1 MFEIHVRWWGR
12 PAVICLVAGLLSS
25 QPAAREQ
32 VGPLPSGAFLLN
44 SGWKLTPAGRQVQVG
59 TFPMSC
65 LLSKDGRFLF
75 VLNGGVAPPSISV
88 IDVRAEKEVN
98 RVPVDDA
105 WLGLALNPR
114 GDRLYVGGGSRAAVY
129 EFEYSEGKLTPSRT
143 FTVVGA
149 AERDARDFIGDLAF
163 SLDGS
168 LLYAADLYRDALIT
182 INPVTG
188 RSIQSIPTG
197 RRPYR
202 ILFNPDGKSFFVSSW
217 ADGSVTRYAPDGSAM
232 GTVRLGPHPT
242 DMVWRHTEGGDTL
255 YVAAANTNSV
265 YSIAVPPENGE
276 LTRGATINVGF
287 SADQPLGMT
296 PSALGLSA
304 DGKTL
309 YAVCSNANAVA
320 QIDLSQERVVVS
332 GFIPTGW
339 YPTAVRPLADGRVI
353 VINGRGLRSFPN
365 PKGPSPMK
373 AVARAH
379 SADDPDYEYVGFIQK
394 GAVSF
399 IDPPS
404 DSQLVKYSEAAISN
418 APYRAANLLGPP
430 VLPAGIKHVIF
441 IVKENRTYD
450 QVLGDVSEGNGDPS
464 LVLFG
469 ESVTPNLHK
478 MAREFVLLDNFYVNA
493 DVSADGHNW
502 STAAIANDYVE
513 KLWPNSYGGRRK
525 TYDYEGGEPAALPP
539 AGYLWSNARLAG
551 VTIRNYG
558 YWVTNKTAIAS
569 SGEQITAVRDPQL
582 APHTDRNYRGFD
594 LDYPDV
600 SRAAEFIRELHGFEQ
615 SGQMPQLSF
624 VRMGNDHTSGLEPG
638 KIAPLSAA
646 ADNDYGVGLLV
657 EAVSHSKFWADTA
670 IFIVEDDAQ
679 NGPDH
684 VDSHRSPAYVISPY
698 TRRHTVDST
707 MYNTVS
713 MLRTMELFLG
723 MHPMTQFDANA
734 RVMSAVFQSDPNLE
748 PFSAE
753 KPRTALD
760 TRNAPRAGTHAHLDL
775 RDADRVEDA
784 EMNAEL
790 WQAIKGKPL
799 PRY

>member
-1 MFEIHVRWWGR
+1 MRILLRIAAL
-12 PAVICLVAGLLSS
+12 AVLTGLLPS
-25 QPAAREQ
+25 QPVVREQ
-32 VGPLPSGAFLLN
+32 VGPLPSGGFLLN
-44 SGWKLTPAGRQVQVG
+44 SGWKLTPAGRQVPVS

-65 LLSKDGRFLF
+65 LLSKNGQFLF

-88 IDVRAEKEVN
+88 IDVRTEKVVN

-105 WLGLALNPR
+105 WLGLALNPQ
-114 GDRLYVGGGSRAAVY
+114 GDHLYVGGGSRAAVY
-129 EFEYSEGKLTPSRT
+129 EFAFSDGKLTPART

-163 SLDGS
+163 SPDGHT
-168 LLYAADLYRDALIT
+168 LYASDLYRDALIT
-182 INPVTG
+182 INPLTG

-202 ILFNPDGKSFFVSSW
+202 ILFHPDGKSFFVSSW
-217 ADGSVTRYAPDGSAM
+217 ADGTVTRYQASDGSAM
-232 GTVRLGPHPT
+232 GSVRLGPHPT
-242 DMVWRHTEGGDTL
+242 DMVWRHTETGDAI

-265 YSIAVPPENGE
+265 YSVVVPGNGE
-276 LTRGATINVGF
+276 ITRGATISVGF
-287 SADQPLGMT
+287 AVDQPLGMT
-296 PSALGLSA
+296 PSALALTA
-304 DGKTL
+304 DSQTL
-309 YAVCSNANAVA
+309 FAVCSNANAVA
-320 QIDLSQERVVVS
+320 QIDLSQERPVLA

-339 YPTAVRPLADGRVI
+339 YPTAVQALADGKLI
-353 VINGRGLRSFPN
+353 VVNGRGPRSYPN
-365 PKGPSPMK
+365 PKGPSP
-373 AVARAH
+373 ANEVERAH
-379 SADDPDYEYVGFIQK
+379 QADNPEFEYVALIQK
-394 GAVSF
+394 GTVSF
-399 IDPPS
+399 IDRPS
-404 DSQLVKYSEAAISN
+404 ESQLVKYTEAAISN
-418 APYRAANLLGPP
+418 APKAEAGKPA
-430 VLPAGIKHVIF
+430 LPEAIKHVIF

-450 QVLGDVSEGNGDPS
+450 QVLGDMKEGNGDAS

-469 ESVTPNLHK
+469 ENVTPNLHK
-478 MAREFVLLDNFYVNA
+478 IAREFVLLDNFYVNA

-502 STAAIANDYVE
+502 STSAIANDYVE
-513 KLWPNSYGGRRK
+513 KLWPNSYGQRRK
-525 TYDYEGGEPAALPP
+525 TYDYEGGEAAALPP
-539 AGYLWSNARLAG
+539 AGYLWGNAHLAG
-551 VTIRNYG
+551 VSIRNYG
-558 YWVTNKTAIAS
+558 YWVTNKTAIPAG
-569 SGEQITAVRDPQL
+569 GEQIATVRDPQL
-582 APHTDRNYRGFD
+582 APSTDRGYRGFD

-624 VRMGNDHTSGLEPG
+624 VRMGNDHTSGLEAG

-698 TRRHTVDST
+698 TKRHTVDST

-723 MHPMTQFDANA
+723 MKPMTQFDANA
-734 RVMSAVFQSDPNLE
+734 RVMSSVFQSDPNLE
-748 PFSAE
+748 TFSAE
-753 KPRTALD
+753 KPRIALD
-760 TRNAPRAGTHAHLDL
+760 TRNPPRAGTHAHLDL